1 LFLAPL
7 SLSPPPPT
15 PPPPH
20 FYFAA
25 SHFFIA
31 AIHSFCPLFLLDLGP
46 PRFPHSPY
54 LNAERIDTH
63 SEVR

>member
-1 LFLAPL
+1 MGA
-7 SLSPPPPT
+7 S
-15 PPPPH
+15 H